1 MITAPA
7 KDFRIMIQVPQSKWD
22 KDDFESEEEDVK
34 TTQPKQS
41 VGKPSS
47 IIKNVTTKP
56 SATAKYTE
64 KESEQPEKL
73 QKLPKEASHELMQHE
88 LRSSKGSA
96 SSEKGRAK
104 DREHSGSEKDNPDK
118 RKSGAQPDKE
128 STVDCLSEQAH
139 FKNPSQSSKE
149 TRTSEKHES
158 VRGSSNKDF
167 TPGRNNEV
175 DY

>member
-1 MITAPA
+1 M
-7 KDFRIMIQVPQSKWD
+7 
-22 KDDFESEEEDVK
+22 
-34 TTQPKQS
+34 
-41 VGKPSS
+41 
-47 IIKNVTTKP
+47 
-56 SATAKYTE
+56 
-64 KESEQPEKL
+64 
-73 QKLPKEASHELMQHE
+73 QKLPKEASHELMWHE
-88 LRSSKGSA
+88 LRSSKGIA

-104 DREHSGSEKDNPDK
+104 DREHSGSEDNPD
-118 RKSGAQPDKE
+118 RKKSSVQPDKE